1 MIGKTLG
8 RYEILGKLGEGGM
21 ASVYWARD
29 PKLNRQVAV
38 KILPPWC
45 KNDPGHLGRFKR
57 EVRLLADLSH
67 PNIVSIFDFGEVE
80 EYVFYAME
88 FLSGGSLAD
97 EIGRR
102 GRMDYKTTL
111 RLASEIAGALDCIHR
126 LGICHRDLKPH
137 NILKSETGQH
147 KLADFGLGKGEE
159 FETITRAG
167 ELIGTLRYLPPEG
180 LEGEPLDHTAD
191 LFQLGLVLYEAA
203 TGARPYR
210 GSNAVEIIRSYSKD
224 TPPNPSACCAD
235 VPQAFDNF
243 VWNLVQM
250 KRKDRYTDIQAVL
263 GDLSRLERGG
273 NVRRRQQT
281 IRPAAPNTAKLAAVK
296 ASSPVRI
303 PPPPPKHGLPP
314 RVLAAM
320 GLLFLMVLLLL
331 RPGTFRSTPSA
342 PDVPTDVSVN
352 VGEHTALVSWKTRL
366 PSRGVVE
373 YAPKS
378 SEVLMVAEEP
388 SPTTTHAVSITDLE
402 PGKEYTLSLRGPG
415 GAKAMQRTVTPQP
428 FTVELVR
435 AEAEGGQGLIEWRS
449 SQPTRSKLLVRAAE
463 ATDPDVNVDE
473 DASTSHVLRFEGFP
487 PGVGFTLS
495 VDAFNSVDE
504 HKRLDV
510 LALVDTSVGALLPPP
525 RDEQLGA
532 MNAKALKWLND
543 PSRSML
549 VAARSILENH
559 EWRRML
565 ITKLPT
571 LGFFLGNPQYP
582 LEARAKI
589 YRSIRLFQALEGQS
603 PHLEALVATGL
614 TSALPVSWMQTDT
627 AALRQGEVLKLNV
640 NANETL
646 VADPAYVPLS
656 KTGPPVLLAKVLS
669 VQVPSTIARWSAA
682 ELRLSGRV
690 QQGTLIDVDVNGRA
704 SLVILPS
711 STEATGESR
720 LVQRIPVEL
729 ISSNENRITLTLRPM
744 PGNPKT
750 RSLSAVFTSAELALE
765 RGPEKDQPIKVTSQ
779 RGGSGSRR

>member
-45 KNDPGHLGRFKR
+45 KNDAGHLGRFKR

-67 PNIVSIFDFGEVE
+67 PNIVSIFDFGEAD

-102 GRMDYKTTL
+102 GRMDYKSTL

-203 TGARPYR
+203 CGARPFR
-210 GSNAVEIIRSYSKD
+210 GSNAVEILRSYSKD
-224 TPPNPSACCAD
+224 TPPNPSACCPD
-235 VPQAFDNF
+235 VPPAFDNF

-250 KRKDRYTDIQAVL
+250 KRKDRYTDISAVL
-263 GDLSRLERGG
+263 ADLARLERGG
-273 NVRRRQQT
+273 NVRRRQPT
-281 IRPAAPNTAKLAAVK
+281 IRPPARDVTAAAVAK
-296 ASSPVRI
+296 ASMPIKV
-303 PPPPPKHGLPP
+303 PPPKPRQGLPP

-320 GLLFLMVLLLL
+320 GLVVLMLLLLL
-331 RPGTFRSTPSA
+331 RPGRFRSQPAT
-342 PDVPTDVSVN
+342 PDVPSDIAVR
-352 VGEHTALVSWKTRL
+352 VGERKALVTWKTREA
-366 PSRGVVE
+366 SRGVVE
-373 YAPKS
+373 YGTKS
-378 SEVLMVAEEP
+378 SEVLMVAEEQ
-388 SPTTTHAVSITDLE
+388 SPATTHTVAILDLE
-402 PGKEYTLSLRGPG
+402 PGREYTISLRGPEG
-415 GAKAMQRTVTPQP
+415 VKALQRSVTPHP
-428 FTVELVR
+428 FTVELIR
-435 AEAEGGQGLIEWRS
+435 AEAEGGQGLIEWKS
-449 SQPTRSKLLVRAAE
+449 SQPARAVALVRRYD
-463 ATDPDVNVDE
+463 ATQRLPVNE
-473 DASTSHVLRFEGFP
+473 EPASAHLLRFEGIG
-487 PGVGFTLS
+487 PGVGFALS
-495 VDAFNSVDE
+495 VEAVNDVDE
-504 HKRLDV
+504 KVLLDV
-510 LALVDTSVGALLPPP
+510 VSLVDAAMGPLLPPP
-525 RDEQLGA
+525 RDETLGA
-532 MNAKALKWLND
+532 MNAKALKWLAD
-543 PSRSML
+543 PERKML

-559 EWRRML
+559 EWRRAL

-582 LEARAKI
+582 LEARAKV
-589 YRSIRLFQALEGQS
+589 YRAIRLFQALEGQS

-614 TSALPVSWMQTDT
+614 TAALPVSWMQTDT
-627 AALRQGEVLKLNV
+627 AALRQADVIKLDV
-640 NANETL
+640 KGDETL
-646 VADPAYVPLS
+646 VADPSYVPLS
-656 KTGPPVLLAKVLS
+656 RSGPPVLLSKALTVTL
-669 VQVPSTIARWSAA
+669 PTATATWAAA
-682 ELRLSGRV
+682 ELRLSGRL

-704 SLVILPS
+704 SLVLLPT
-711 STEATGESR
+711 STESAVETSI
-720 LVQRIPVEL
+720 VQRVPVEL
-729 ISSNENRITLTLRPM
+729 LKAGQNKITLSLRPM
-744 PGNPKT
+744 PGNAKT
-750 RSLSAVFTSAELALE
+750 RALSAVFTAGELALE
-765 RGPEKDQPIKVTSQ
+765 KGAESPPEIRITTQ
-779 RGGSGSRR
+779 RGGSRK